1 MNASTGKDL
10 LRAHADT
17 LNRLVQRLNRLVQRL
32 RQRQERARA
41 YPRLDVEDEVRELIY
56 GWHSGTVERPEP
68 LDRGRLERRVAGA

>member
-1 MNASTGKDL
+1 VNASTGKDL

-17 LNRLVQRLNRLVQRL
+17 LNRLVQRL